1 MMLRQGRSLRE
12 IARDLGVSHESVRRL
27 ANKEGIALASN
38 GAKLTLE
45 QQQEALTLLKADM
58 PFREVAGRFG
68 VHHESIR
75 QLALREGVE
84 LAPRGQKLTP
94 TERKLTPEQQQEAR
108 ELVAAGLS
116 VRKVAK
122 QFGVSRQSL
131 GKLLSGF
138 GD

>member
-1 MMLRQGRSLRE
+1 
-12 IARDLGVSHESVRRL
+12 L

-108 ELVAAGLS
+108 ELVDAGVS
-116 VRKVAK
+116 IRKVAK
-122 QFGVSRQSL
+122 QFGGESSVLR
-131 GKLLSGF
+131 
-138 GD
+138 